1 MGYLFVILASILFG
15 SYPSIQEHVMTTGA
29 TPLGMVIVCNS
40 VAGLSS
46 LIIGLIRRESFK
58 LDKKMFGSLALTG
71 ILGLFLT
78 DYLLNTSYTMIPVGF
93 TTMIHFLYPSL
104 VCMTMV
110 FVYKEKL
117 TKGKV
122 GAIVLSIVG
131 LILLSGGDISG
142 DKRGVFVAIATAF
155 AYGFYMI
162 SNDKSSVAKVPLMA
176 RSFYLNLFVAIAAL
190 ITNIFTKSAVLPS
203 GAENIELSV
212 LVGIMLCTA
221 LILMNAGI
229 GILGAGK
236 SSFINMLEPITSFVV
251 STIVF
256 HYSITVTAILGSV
269 LILGSL
275 ILVTLGEE
283 KKQTVN

>member
-131 LILLSGGDISG
+131 LILLSGGDFSG

-203 GAENIELSV
+203 GAENIEPKCF
-212 LVGIMLCTA
+212 GWYNA
-221 LILMNAGI
+221 LHSTYLDECRNRNFGSREVIIYKYARTDYKLRCQYDCFSLFNNCYSNSWIRAYFRVPHSSD
-229 GILGAGK
+229 LGRR
-236 SSFINMLEPITSFVV
+236 
-251 STIVF
+251 
-256 HYSITVTAILGSV
+256 
-269 LILGSL
+269 
-275 ILVTLGEE
+275 E
-283 KKQTVN
+283 KADC